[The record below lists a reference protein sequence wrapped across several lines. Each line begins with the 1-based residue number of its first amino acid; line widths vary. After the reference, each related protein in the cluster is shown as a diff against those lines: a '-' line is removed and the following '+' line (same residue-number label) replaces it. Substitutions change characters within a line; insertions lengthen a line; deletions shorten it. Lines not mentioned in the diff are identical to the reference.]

1 MNTVHQHQADE
12 RDGQLT
18 TTDVAAAGADG
29 AKPQPPTRLIL
40 LVRHGETTFNVE
52 GRLPGQLP
60 GVPLTDEGRRQA
72 HQAAV
77 ALAAMPLSAVISS
90 PLDRA
95 RDTAEILARG
105 WGVSVRL
112 DNRLKDTDV
121 RRWAGKK
128 IADVARDDP
137 LWKAFV
143 ERPTE
148 PPDGAESLTD
158 VQARSVAVV
167 DDVLRAPE
175 LGNYIAI
182 VAHADVVKLIV
193 AHFAGIALHGVRYLH
208 IANASITALAVT
220 GDEPPHVLAL
230 NWTPAPGWLVPPL
243 PKPAEPPAAT
253 SANGAA
259 APASA
264 DAEHATTP
272 SSET

>member
-18 TTDVAAAGADG
+18 ATDVAAADADG

-72 HQAAV
+72 HQAAM

-105 WGVSVRL
+105 WGLSVQL
-112 DNRLKDTDV
+112 DDRLKDTDV
-121 RRWAGKK
+121 RRWAGQK
-128 IADVARDDP
+128 IADVAKDDP
-137 LWKAFV
+137 QWKAFL

-148 PPDGAESLTD
+148 PPDGAESLAD

-167 DDVLRAPE
+167 EDVRRTPE
-175 LGNYIAI
+175 LGKYIAI

-193 AHFAGIALHGVRYLH
+193 AHYAGIALHGARYLH
-208 IANASITALAVT
+208 VANASITALAFT

-243 PKPAEPPAAT
+243 PKPAEPPAAA
-253 SANGAA
+253 SANGAV
-259 APASA
+259 APTS
-264 DAEHATTP
+264 AEHATTP